1 MRNVARE
8 VTQLSWRL
16 AEGDERA
23 LLVGVHALAAVSCS
37 GGSLLWVSTQLGW
50 MRLASRVVCAEQCA
64 FGYCVRWVACRLAK
78 SIEPCCVR

>member
-23 LLVGVHALAAVSCS
+23 LLVGVHALAAVFSS
-37 GGSLLWVSTQLGW
+37 GGSLLWVSTQLG
-50 MRLASRVVCAEQCA
+50 
-64 FGYCVRWVACRLAK
+64 
-78 SIEPCCVR
+78 